1 MAAGHPSLASVP
13 SAGVNKFW
21 FNMLSYHPD
30 VQLGEQNFTLD
41 NGLCGHYSNNIADW
55 DELELLAGG
64 NIVVPQSPSNGGGNP
79 HD

>member
-21 FNMLSYHPD
+21 FTITSWGDGVPG
-30 VQLGEQNFTLD
+30 GERYFTLND
-41 NGLCGHYSNNIADW
+41 DMNKDAK
-55 DELELLAGG
+55 ELELLDGC